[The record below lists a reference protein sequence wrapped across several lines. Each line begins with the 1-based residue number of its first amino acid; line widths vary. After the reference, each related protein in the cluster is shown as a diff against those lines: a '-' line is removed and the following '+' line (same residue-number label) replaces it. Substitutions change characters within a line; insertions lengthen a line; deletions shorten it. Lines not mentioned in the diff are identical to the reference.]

1 MTLASTDPKP
11 SSPSKQV
18 ALPFSMISML
28 LAIPD
33 AYAFVNGIEILSM
46 PTNLYYTASES
57 NGVDYVGNEVNY
69 RIENMTAME
78 MVYRINVGGSAH
90 SFDQDTGM
98 YRNWDS
104 VVDEQKYLDD
114 LSSRWT
120 VLPQNVSL
128 QLNFVQIPEYSA
140 PQASL

>member
-11 SSPSKQV
+11 SSPSKQS
-18 ALPFSMISML
+18 LTITFTPSR
-28 LAIPD
+28 AIPD
-33 AYAFVNGIEILSM
+33 AYAFVNGIEIVSM

-90 SFDQDTGM
+90 STLCKYQSTLLHKQVFDPYPT
-98 YRNWDS
+98 Y
-104 VVDEQKYLDD
+104 
-114 LSSRWT
+114 T
-120 VLPQNVSL
+120 
-128 QLNFVQIPEYSA
+128 
-140 PQASL
+140 QAIQYNHANNNAATTRRLAD